1 MVEGDLVDLTLPSL
15 LQVMSRECSTAIL
28 RMQRGSDHGAMYFAE
43 GVLVHAVAG
52 PVTGD
57 EAACELLGWPDGRFR
72 LARDAEPQP
81 RTVTDRLARLVI
93 DADTARPGARASQ
106 NTGSGERSGDEQLL
120 HDLLTQLTRLEQDTT
135 RLQEGQVEGGT
146 VAALLLVTAV
156 VNSMVAVVTARCSD
170 PGVLPSHVLPRLAE
184 EHPYTQLLGEDRDRI
199 SVATAAGVLK
209 SWKNN
214 AESRDQ
220 LYLELCRALLDVL
233 TFYGNTASTFFKS
246 NREREEWRATFSL
259 FVDGL
264 TDAINKVD
272 EPQPAPHEEPPVET
286 SERPKAK
293 EKRR

>member
-28 RMQRGSDHGAMYFAE
+28 RLHRGDNDGTMYFAE

-81 RTVTDRLARLVI
+81 RTITDRLARLVI
-93 DADTARPGARASQ
+93 DTETTRPGTGGSQ
-106 NTGSGERSGDEQLL
+106 AGGGERSGDEQLL

-135 RLQEGQVEGGT
+135 RLQEGRVEGGT

-170 PGVLPSHVLPRLAE
+170 PGMRPSQVLPRLAE
-184 EHPYTQLLGEDRDRI
+184 DHPYTQLLGEERDRI

-214 AESRDQ
+214 TESREQ

-233 TFYGNTASTFFKS
+233 SFYGNTASTFFHS
-246 NREREEWRATFSL
+246 NREREEWRATFAL

-264 TDAINKVD
+264 TEAINHV
-272 EPQPAPHEEPPVET
+272 EAPKGSH
-286 SERPKAK
+286 S
-293 EKRR
+293 

>member
-1 MVEGDLVDLTLPSL
+1 MVEGDLIDLTLPSL

-28 RMQRGSDHGAMYFAE
+28 QVQRGGDHGALYVAE

-81 RTVTDRLARLVI
+81 RTITDRLARLVI
-93 DADTARPGARASQ
+93 DADSRPGAGASHAAA
-106 NTGSGERSGDEQLL
+106 GERTGDEQLL

-135 RLQEGQVEGGT
+135 RLQDGQVQGGT

-156 VNSMVAVVTARCSD
+156 VNSMVALVTARCSD

-184 EHPYTQLLGEDRDRI
+184 DHPYTQLLGEDRDRI

-214 AESRDQ
+214 NESRGQ
-220 LYLELCRALLDVL
+220 LFLELCRALLDVL

-246 NREREEWRATFSL
+246 NREREEWRATFAL

-264 TDAINKVD
+264 TEAINKFEEPKAEAPKGD
-272 EPQPAPHEEPPVET
+272 EPKGDK
-286 SERPKAK
+286 PKRG
-293 EKRR
+293 RR

>member
-28 RMQRGSDHGAMYFAE
+28 RLQRGTDQGAMYFAE
-43 GVLVHAVAG
+43 GVLVHATAG

-81 RTVTDRLARLVI
+81 RTITDRLARLVI
-93 DADTARPGARASQ
+93 DADTGRQGAPAAPGA
-106 NTGSGERSGDEQLL
+106 GSPARSTDEQLL
-120 HDLLTQLTRLEQDTT
+120 LDLLTQLTRLEQDTT
-135 RLQEGQVEGGT
+135 RLQEGRVEGGT

-170 PGVLPSHVLPRLAE
+170 PGVRPSHVLPRLAE
-184 EHPYTQLLGEDRDRI
+184 DHPYTQLLGEDRDRI

-214 AESRDQ
+214 AESREQ

-233 TFYGNTASTFFKS
+233 VFYGNTASTFFKS
-246 NREREEWRATFSL
+246 NREREEWRATFAL

-264 TDAINKVD
+264 TEAIHKVD
-272 EPQPAPHEEPPVET
+272 QPAG
-286 SERPKAK
+286 SRK
-293 EKRR
+293 

>member
-1 MVEGDLVDLTLPSL
+1 M
-15 LQVMSRECSTAIL
+15 
-28 RMQRGSDHGAMYFAE
+28 
-43 GVLVHAVAG
+43 
-52 PVTGD
+52 
-57 EAACELLGWPDGRFR
+57 
-72 LARDAEPQP
+72 
-81 RTVTDRLARLVI
+81 
-93 DADTARPGARASQ
+93 
-106 NTGSGERSGDEQLL
+106 L
-120 HDLLTQLTRLEQDTT
+120 HDLLTLLTRLEQHTT
-135 RLQEGQVEGGT
+135 RLQEGKVEGGT

-184 EHPYTQLLGEDRDRI
+184 EHPYTQLLGEERDRI

-214 AESRDQ
+214 NESREQ

-264 TDAINKVD
+264 TEAINKVD
-272 EPQPAPHEEPPVET
+272 EPHEEPKDG
-286 SERPKAK
+286 PKDKPRAK

>member
-1 MVEGDLVDLTLPSL
+1 MVEGDLVDLTLPTL

-28 RMQRGSDHGAMYFAE
+28 RLHRGVDNGAMYFAE

-81 RTVTDRLARLVI
+81 RTITDRLARLVI
-93 DADTARPGARASQ
+93 DADTTASRASAMPGA
-106 NTGSGERSGDEQLL
+106 GGERSGDEQLL

-135 RLQEGQVEGGT
+135 RLQEGQVQGGT

-156 VNSMVAVVTARCSD
+156 VNSMVALVTARCSD

-184 EHPYTQLLGEDRDRI
+184 DHPYTQLLGEDRDRI

-214 AESRDQ
+214 TENRDQ
-220 LYLELCRALLDVL
+220 LYLELCRALIDVL
-233 TFYGNTASTFFKS
+233 TFYGNTASTFFRS
-246 NREREEWRATFSL
+246 NREREEWRATFGL

-264 TDAINKVD
+264 TEAINKVED
-272 EPQPAPHEEPPVET
+272 
-286 SERPKAK
+286 PKAAQ
-293 EKRR
+293 R

>member
-1 MVEGDLVDLTLPSL
+1 MVEGDLSDLTLPSL
-15 LQVMSRECSTAIL
+15 LQAMSRECSTAIL
-28 RMQRGSDHGAMYFAE
+28 RLQRGPSHGAMYFAE

-72 LARDAEPQP
+72 LARDGEPQP
-81 RTVTDRLARLVI
+81 RTITDRLARLVV
-93 DADTARPGARASQ
+93 DAD
-106 NTGSGERSGDEQLL
+106 SGRGRESNGHSAIGGDRNGDEALL

-135 RLQEGQVEGGT
+135 RLQDGQVEGGT
-146 VAALLLVTAV
+146 VAALLLVTSV
-156 VNSMVAVVTARCSD
+156 VNAMVAAVTARCSD

-184 EHPYTQLLGEDRDRI
+184 DHPYTQLLGEERDRI

-209 SWKNN
+209 GWKDTS
-214 AESRDQ
+214 ESRSQ

-233 TFYGNTASTFFKS
+233 VFYGNTASTFFHS

-264 TDAINKVD
+264 RAAIQNV
-272 EPQPAPHEEPPVET
+272 EEAEET
-286 SERPKAK
+286 QA
-293 EKRR
+293 

>member
-1 MVEGDLVDLTLPSL
+1 MVEGDLIDLTLPSL

-28 RMQRGSDHGAMYFAE
+28 KLQRGTDQGAMYFAE
-43 GVLVHAVAG
+43 GVLVHATAG
-52 PVTGD
+52 GVQGD

-93 DADTARPGARASQ
+93 DADTNRSGGHSQ
-106 NTGSGERSGDEQLL
+106 RSGGDERSPDEQLL

-135 RLQEGQVEGGT
+135 RLQEGRVEGGA

-170 PGVLPSHVLPRLAE
+170 PGVRPSHVLPRLAE
-184 EHPYTQLLGEDRDRI
+184 DHPYTQLLGEERDRI

-209 SWKNN
+209 SWSNN
-214 AESRDQ
+214 AESRVQ

-233 TFYGNTASTFFKS
+233 IFYGNTASTFFHS
-246 NREREEWRATFSL
+246 NREREEWRATFGL

-264 TDAINKVD
+264 TEAIHKVD
-272 EPQPAPHEEPPVET
+272 EPA
-286 SERPKAK
+286 SIKS
-293 EKRR
+293 

>member
-28 RMQRGSDHGAMYFAE
+28 RVQRGGDSGAMYFAE

-57 EAACELLGWPDGRFR
+57 EAACEMLGWPDGRFR

-81 RTVTDRLARLVI
+81 RTVTDRLARLVV
-93 DADTARPGARASQ
+93 DADTARPSASSAHSSA
-106 NTGSGERSGDEQLL
+106 GSDRSPDEQLL

-135 RLQEGQVEGGT
+135 RLQEGKVEGGT

-184 EHPYTQLLGEDRDRI
+184 EHPYTQLLGEERDRI

-209 SWKNN
+209 GWKNN
-214 AESRDQ
+214 IESREQ

-264 TDAINKVD
+264 TDAINTVD
-272 EPQPAPHEEPPVET
+272 ETKSEPKDK
-286 SERPKAK
+286 PKAR

>member
-15 LQVMSRECSTAIL
+15 LQAMSRECSTAIL
-28 RMQRGSDHGAMYFAE
+28 RLQRGPSQGAMYFAE

-72 LARDAEPQP
+72 LARDGEPQP
-81 RTVTDRLARLVI
+81 RTITDRLARLVV
-93 DADTARPGARASQ
+93 DAEPGRSRETAARPAGGQ
-106 NTGSGERSGDEQLL
+106 RSGDEELL

-146 VAALLLVTAV
+146 VAALLLVTSV
-156 VNSMVAVVTARCSD
+156 VNAMVAAVTARCSD

-184 EHPYTQLLGEDRDRI
+184 DHPYTQLLGEERDRI

-209 SWKNN
+209 GWKDTT
-214 AESRDQ
+214 ESRSQ

-233 TFYGNTASTFFKS
+233 VFYGNTASTFFRS
-246 NREREEWRATFSL
+246 NREREEWRATFGL

-264 TDAINKVD
+264 RVAIQNVD
-272 EPQPAPHEEPPVET
+272 EPEET
-286 SERPKAK
+286 KA
-293 EKRR
+293 

>member
-28 RMQRGSDHGAMYFAE
+28 RLQRGVDQGAMYFAE
-43 GVLVHAVAG
+43 GVLVHAVSG

-81 RTVTDRLARLVI
+81 RTITDRLARLVI
-93 DADTARPGARASQ
+93 DADTAHPTGGAAS
-106 NTGSGERSGDEQLL
+106 SGATPERSSDEQLL

-135 RLQEGQVEGGT
+135 RLQEGRVEGGT

-170 PGVLPSHVLPRLAE
+170 PGVRPSHVLPRLAE
-184 EHPYTQLLGEDRDRI
+184 DHPYTQLLGEDRDRI

-209 SWKNN
+209 GWKNN
-214 AESRDQ
+214 TESREQ

-233 TFYGNTASTFFKS
+233 LFYGNTASTFFKS
-246 NREREEWRATFSL
+246 NREREEWRATFAL

-264 TDAINKVD
+264 TEAIHSV
-272 EPQPAPHEEPPVET
+272 EEPT
-286 SERPKAK
+286 GRQS
-293 EKRR
+293 